1 MTTSATQPEPSE
13 QTSFRFPT
21 AEDGSIQLDDAPT
34 ADLMNLAAAVLAVVA
49 ERRSAQGAA

>member
-49 ERRSAQGAA
+49 ERRSARGAA